1 MTQLRQI
8 LIVGMAIGFIMGAL
22 GIVSLSA
29 LLK

>member
-22 GIVSLSA
+22 GIVSLPA